1 MKTLNNKS
9 KFLTD
14 NMKNFIPIL
23 ILAILLFQS
32 CIGDDVIMDEVDPVI
47 RIQNPIDSI
56 GINTSYQFEFMYL
69 NNVGQ
74 EEQVNPEWNSS
85 DNTVASVDQNGLLQA
100 LTIGLTDISLRY
112 DNGTDIISTSQTI
125 YVRDTTTL
133 PEMTME
139 RSGTVT
145 TTSSYLLGG
154 DFTLAV
160 NDDDDLILSFSDNYE
175 ASTALPGLYIYMTN
189 NPSTTAG
196 AFEVGAVTTFSGAHT
211 YNLGNMGLFDYSHVL
226 YFCKPFNVK
235 VGDGEIQ

>member
-1 MKTLNNKS
+1 MKILTGNSKTLH
-9 KFLTD
+9 L
-14 NMKNFIPIL
+14 IAIL
-23 ILAILLFQS
+23 IFTLLFQS

-74 EEQVNPEWNSS
+74 EEMASPEWSSS
-85 DNTVASVDQNGLLQA
+85 DNSVASIDQNGLLQT
-100 LTIGLTDISLRY
+100 LEIGVTDISLNY
-112 DNGTDIISTSQTI
+112 DNGTDIISTSKTI

-133 PEMTME
+133 PEMNME

-145 TTSSYLLGG
+145 TTSSYQLGG

-160 NDDDDLILSFSDNYE
+160 NDDNDLILSFANNYA

-189 NPSTTAG
+189 NPNTTSG
-196 AFEVGAVTTFSGAHT
+196 AFEIGAVTTFSGAHT
-211 YNLGNMGLFDYSHVL
+211 YNLGSIGLFDYSHVL

-235 VGDGEIQ
+235 VGDGAIE